1 MSALAKLFRAP
12 AVSTG
17 IRSICTGAARF
28 DIFKIQSPQE
38 FDEKVKNS
46 KDPIIV
52 DFFATW
58 CGPCRMLTPRI
69 ESVIGE
75 QKGKVKLAKVDIDEH
90 SDLALDYE
98 VASVPVLLAI
108 RNGKVEQRLVGLQD
122 TDKLRNWVENVHT
135 PNEISALHG
144 GRFGSTRVECW
155 NEWNEVL
162 EAGNRLRSKESLKLP
177 AVPESK
183 LKATKAKL
191 LAHPENLRRQ
201 LQAVK
206 LLRVR

>member
-1 MSALAKLFRAP
+1 MNALTKAASFRYALA
-12 AVSTG
+12 TG
-17 IRSICTGAARF
+17 IRSIATTVPRL
-28 DIFKIQSPQE
+28 DIFNIQSPQE

-46 KDPIIV
+46 KEPIIV

-122 TDKLRNWVENVHT
+122 TDKLRNWVEKVVND
-135 PNEISALHG
+135 
-144 GRFGSTRVECW
+144 
-155 NEWNEVL
+155 
-162 EAGNRLRSKESLKLP
+162 KK
-177 AVPESK
+177 
-183 LKATKAKL
+183 
-191 LAHPENLRRQ
+191 
-201 LQAVK
+201 
-206 LLRVR
+206 